1 MCLANADKL
10 WSEINQK
17 EREYNHKYYLE
28 NKERIMERLKTH
40 VVCECGCSVQKMN
53 MAKHRATKKHIM
65 TMEFI
70 GSLLRREL

>member
-1 MCLANADKL
+1 MCLLTNADNL

-40 VVCECGCSVQKMN
+40 IVCECGCAVQKMN
-53 MAKHRATKKHIM
+53 MAKHRATKKHIT
-65 TMEFI
+65 TMNHIET
-70 GSLLRREL
+70 LLRRE